1 MIAPGRFLPPRGIY
15 LRQRGKLFYETRKA
29 AAKLTAGDCF
39 HGNAESRGLA
49 QGIGAVGLFPGESGS
64 GAAEVAVSSC
74 LLVNRTAQ
82 IKRLDDRLRR
92 ERKIL
97 PHQFRDFFF
106 WNRGGAERVPHYR
119 DGLCRIDRKSTRLN
133 SSHQIISYAVFCLKK
148 KKT

>member
-15 LRQRGKLFYETRKA
+15 LRRRGKLFYETRKA

-49 QGIGAVGLFPGESGS
+49 QGVGAIGLFPGESRS

-82 IKRLDDRLRR
+82 IKRLDDRLLR

-97 PHQFRDFFF
+97 PHQFGDFLF
-106 WNRGGAERVPHYR
+106 WNRGGGERVLHSR
-119 DGLCRIDRKSTRLN
+119 NGLCTPDGRCELDFRSAGQAGG
-133 SSHQIISYAVFCLKK
+133 HE
-148 KKT
+148 